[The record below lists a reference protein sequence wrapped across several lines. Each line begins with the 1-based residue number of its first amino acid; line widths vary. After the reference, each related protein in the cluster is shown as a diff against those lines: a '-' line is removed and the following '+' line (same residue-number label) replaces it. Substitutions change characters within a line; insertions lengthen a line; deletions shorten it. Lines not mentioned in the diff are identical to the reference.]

1 MTAIFII
8 IGIALLVALSSF
20 ISSVGKLLDRRRK
33 GINIVTKRG
42 WLIISLNF
50 GIIILSALQYFFN
63 EKDLKQKDYEA
74 TKKQTLRDSVLK
86 SNYDSSL
93 YVLKNKFDTSN
104 INTVSTI
111 SQTLGK
117 YGYLFDS
124 AQKRLVKIIRDSS
137 KTKIIVQQDPI
148 LSICSFEGIKLTKTE
163 NGLNYFDL
171 LFCSEGSGCTG
182 FNINI
187 AIVLSDTI
195 PSNNYFY
202 FKDNLKLRDQVQ
214 IAKDAAYVQH
224 FNFSDKI
231 IFKFLYIYVTGTYTN
246 IDRSKSY
253 KIDDIYYYNKIGKTV
268 GLTEGETRKNIIK
281 YIAANK

>member
-8 IGIALLVALSSF
+8 IGIAILVALSSF
-20 ISSVGKLLDRRRK
+20 ISSVGKLLDKRRK
-33 GINIVTKRG
+33 GIKIVTKRG
-42 WLIISLNF
+42 WLIISINL
-50 GIIILSALQYFFN
+50 GIIILSALQYFFS
-63 EKDLKQKDYEA
+63 EKDLKQKDNEA
-74 TKKQTLRDSVLK
+74 TRRQTLRDSVLQ

-93 YVLKNKFDTSN
+93 YVLKSKFDTSN

-124 AQKRLVKIIRDSS
+124 AQKRLVSIIKDSS
-137 KTKIIVQQDPI
+137 KTRIIVQQDPI

-163 NGLNYFDL
+163 SSINYFDI
-171 LFCSEGSGCTG
+171 LFCSEIAGSTG

-202 FKDNLKLRDQVQ
+202 FKDNLKLRDQLQ
-214 IAKDAAYVQH
+214 ISKDAAYVQH
-224 FNFSDKI
+224 FNFSDKLR
-231 IFKFLYIYVTGTYTN
+231 FKYLYVYVTGTYTN

-268 GLTEGETRKNIIK
+268 GMVEGETRKSIIT

>member
-1 MTAIFII
+1 MTGILII
-8 IGIALLVALSSF
+8 IGIALLVAISSF
-20 ISSVGKLLDRRRK
+20 ISSVGKVLDRRRK
-33 GINIVTKRG
+33 GINIITKRG
-42 WLIISLNF
+42 WIIIAVNL
-50 GIIILSALQYFFN
+50 GVIILSVTQYFFN
-63 EKDLKQKDYEA
+63 ENDLKQKDKEA
-74 TKKQTLRDSVLK
+74 TKKQTIRDSILK

-104 INTVSTI
+104 LYTIATI

-124 AQKRLVKIIRDSS
+124 AQKRLVKIISDSS
-137 KTKIIVQQDPI
+137 KTKIIVQADPI
-148 LSICSFEGIKLTKTE
+148 VSICSFEGIKLTKTE
-163 NGLNYFDL
+163 NGLNYFDIL
-171 LFCSEGSGCTG
+171 LCSEEAGSTG

-187 AIVLSDTI
+187 FIVLSDSI

-202 FKDNLKLRDQVQ
+202 FKGNLKIRERVQ

-231 IFKFLYIYVTGTYTN
+231 LFSFLYVYVSGTYTN

-253 KIDDIYYYNKIGKTV
+253 KIDDIYYYNKV
-268 GLTEGETRKNIIK
+268 GHTSGMVEGETRNKIIT
-281 YIAANK
+281 YIERNK

>member
-33 GINIVTKRG
+33 GIKIVTKRG

-50 GIIILSALQYFFN
+50 GIIILSAFQYFFS

-137 KTKIIVQQDPI
+137 KTKIIVQEDPI

-202 FKDNLKLRDQVQ
+202 FKDNLKLRDKVQ

-224 FNFSDKI
+224 FNFSDNI
-231 IFKFLYIYVTGTYTN
+231 IFKFLYVYVTGTYTN
-246 IDRSKSY
+246 IDRSKTY
-253 KIDDIYYYNKIGKTV
+253 KVDDIYYYNKIGKTI

-281 YIAANK
+281 YITANK